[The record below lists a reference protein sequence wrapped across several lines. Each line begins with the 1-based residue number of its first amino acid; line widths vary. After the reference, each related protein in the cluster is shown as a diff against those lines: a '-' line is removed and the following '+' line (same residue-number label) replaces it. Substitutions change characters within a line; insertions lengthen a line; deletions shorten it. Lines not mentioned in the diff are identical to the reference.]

1 MTSPISNF
9 LAASG
14 ATTPTSTTKAP
25 SKDMDKDMFLKL
37 LVAQMKYQ
45 DPTNPQNGTEFLAQ
59 SAQFTMIEKLTEV
72 ADSQAALVSGQLMLG
87 ASNLVGRTVSY
98 AGADGMPV
106 TGVVTSATISGSNPT
121 LRVGNTD
128 VPLSS
133 VTEVRT
139 TNP

>member
-14 ATTPTSTTKAP
+14 ATAPTSTAKAP

-98 AGADGMPV
+98 AGPDGMPV